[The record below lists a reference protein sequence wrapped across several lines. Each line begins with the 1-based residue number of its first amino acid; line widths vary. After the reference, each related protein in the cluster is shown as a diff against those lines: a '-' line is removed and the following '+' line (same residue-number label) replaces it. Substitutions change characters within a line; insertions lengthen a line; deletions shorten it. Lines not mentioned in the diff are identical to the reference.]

1 MVFLKRF
8 GLSLGLSALLIM
20 INTELGVAQFLNFDR
35 SPFERFF
42 FTPEGDTGVEQLNFV
57 AERIINVIRTIVG
70 LIATLLAIVSALR
83 LAFSQG
89 DSSAMDETKNVL
101 FYSVVGIIIIALS
114 SDLGKLFALND
125 GGLLGTKNVVEERL
139 LLFDNGIRIVITF
152 FKYILTAVGIGSLI
166 YSASSMITGAGDE
179 ETIGAAKKNFGVTL
193 GAMVGLIFMDSLV
206 RRVFYRVDTPLEQP
220 RIDLGQ
226 GIQELV
232 GFMNLIVSFAGPLV
246 LITFVAGGLMYAA
259 SGGNE
264 ETQSKARKM
273 MGVSLGG
280 IVLIYGSFALVST
293 VIAGSL

>member
-179 ETIGAAKKNFGVTL
+179 ETISAAKKNFGVTL